1 MKNVLIVSGHTD
13 LQHNSFANKIIME
26 DLERLLPQASFDYLD
41 RLYPDYKI
49 DVAAEQKKLVAA
61 DVIVLQFPFSWYSL
75 PGLLKLWLD
84 KVFLHGFSHGSH
96 GKLGGKKVLFSF
108 TTGAPKAVYATD
120 GAFRHPVEDYLPQF
134 ETTARLCNLDY
145 LPPVYINGVS
155 YSDRGDDAKINAQ
168 KEAVRAH
175 AVHVVEAIKKA
186 AA

>member
-1 MKNVLIVSGHTD
+1 MKNVLIISGHPD
-13 LQHNSFANKIIME
+13 LASSIANATILDEVAKALPEAKIR
-26 DLERLLPQASFDYLD
+26 RLDT
-41 RLYPDYKI
+41 LYPTYQFDI
-49 DVAAEQKKLVAA
+49 EAEQAALLDA

-145 LPPVYINGVS
+145 LPPVWINGVS
-155 YSDRGDDAKINAQ
+155 YTDRGDEAKINAQ
-168 KEAVRAH
+168 KEAARAH
-175 AVHVVEAIKKA
+175 ATRVVEAIRKA
-186 AA
+186 TA